1 MHLSWSLSRESHA
14 LSYQLSPAM
23 NPQHPHPPL
32 GTLLANSWN
41 WLSCPIP
48 VTVPMSHYDTRTAT
62 STPVTS
68 SSKSSLESTSFEV
81 ELRIGLRRAAVDAIP
96 GESTVPKASSRDAY
110 PNWPLRSIENDIR
123 ASCGELI
130 FDCVIIGNGRIRP
143 TLFVEASE
151 RCPMDFEK
159 LKEEILERMQ
169 GFNHRY
175 YVHERV
181 TSTKH
186 VVVVEHGTLPRTPLK
201 RDIRRQA
208 VEGQYKELLD
218 GIYAT
223 G

>member
-1 MHLSWSLSRESHA
+1 
-14 LSYQLSPAM
+14 
-23 NPQHPHPPL
+23 
-32 GTLLANSWN
+32 
-41 WLSCPIP
+41 
-48 VTVPMSHYDTRTAT
+48 
-62 STPVTS
+62 
-68 SSKSSLESTSFEV
+68 
-81 ELRIGLRRAAVDAIP
+81 
-96 GESTVPKASSRDAY
+96 
-110 PNWPLRSIENDIR
+110 
-123 ASCGELI
+123 
-130 FDCVIIGNGRIRP
+130 
-143 TLFVEASE
+143 
-151 RCPMDFEK
+151 MDFEK